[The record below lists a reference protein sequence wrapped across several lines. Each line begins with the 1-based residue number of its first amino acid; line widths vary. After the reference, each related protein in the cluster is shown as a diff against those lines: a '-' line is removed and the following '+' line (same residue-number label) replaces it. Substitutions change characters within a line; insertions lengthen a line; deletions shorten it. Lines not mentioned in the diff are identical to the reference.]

1 MGSADADRMVV
12 YVNHE
17 RFVKEDELVPLSRIM
32 SQPNVENVCYDTAYM
47 ANLSEVEIFYP
58 TSILYVDGI

>member
-1 MGSADADRMVV
+1 M
-12 YVNHE
+12 NHE

>member
-1 MGSADADRMVV
+1 MIKKTV
-12 YVNHE
+12 
-17 RFVKEDELVPLSRIM
+17 
-32 SQPNVENVCYDTAYM
+32 SQLNVENICYDTAYM